1 GNSRTA
7 AAGAEWR
14 DLPGGELRQSSAVRR
29 PASAHAGRR
38 ADGGVQRAGQRVQER
53 SSQRQPQERIQLRS
67 DRGAE
72 RPQGSRQARHR
83 PQGRARLPGVG
94 RRQGQQYLQR
104 HDHRDRGAGAQQ
116 RQLARAWRKADRDQ
130 PGHRIHPLRRH
141 GRPAHHQCRQLGAVH
156 ARGRRAH
163 RIRGRRLHQRCAAD
177 GLVAARDDESVAV
190 LKDNLVIVS
199 RGLDKL
205 FGSARKSALWLLLAL
220 LASTQVHAQTL
231 RELADF
237 AGVRDNALVGYGL
250 VVGLDGSGDQ
260 TMQTP
265 FTTQSLTNM
274 FSRLGITVP
283 AGTNMQLRNVAAVM
297 VTATLPPFA
306 APGQHIDVVA
316 SSVGNAKSLRGGT
329 LLMTPLKGVDGSTYA
344 IAQGNLLVGGAG
356 ASAGGSSVQINQQAG
371 GSISDGAIVERSVPL
386 QLGQNG
392 GALALQLKRAD
403 FGTAQRVVDA
413 INNAMGRQVASAENA
428 RTIRVDGPQDS
439 NQRVDFIARIQSLDV
454 TPVDAPA
461 R

>member
-1 GNSRTA
+1 
-7 AAGAEWR
+7 
-14 DLPGGELRQSSAVRR
+14 
-29 PASAHAGRR
+29 
-38 ADGGVQRAGQRVQER
+38 
-53 SSQRQPQERIQLRS
+53 
-67 DRGAE
+67 
-72 RPQGSRQARHR
+72 
-83 PQGRARLPGVG
+83 
-94 RRQGQQYLQR
+94 
-104 HDHRDRGAGAQQ
+104 
-116 RQLARAWRKADRDQ
+116 
-130 PGHRIHPLRRH
+130 
-141 GRPAHHQCRQLGAVH
+141 
-156 ARGRRAH
+156 
-163 RIRGRRLHQRCAAD
+163 
-177 GLVAARDDESVAV
+177 
-190 LKDNLVIVS
+190 VIVS

-283 AGTNMQLRNVAAVM
+283 PGTNMQLRNVAAVM

-306 APGQHIDVVA
+306 APGQHIDVVV

-329 LLMTPLKGVDGSTYA
+329 LLMTPLKGVDGNTYA
-344 IAQGNLLVGGAG
+344 IAQGNMLVGGAG
-356 ASAGGSSVQINQQAG
+356 ASAGGSSVQINQQSG
-371 GSISDGAIVERSVPL
+371 GTISDGAIVERSVPL
-386 QLGQNG
+386 ELGQNG
-392 GALALQLKRAD
+392 GMLALQLKRAD

-413 INNAMGRQVASAENA
+413 INGAMGRQVASAENA
-428 RTIRVDGPQDS
+428 RTIRVDGPQDP
-439 NQRVDFIARIQSLDV
+439 NQRVDFIARIQSLEV

-461 R
+461 RVIINARNGSVVLNQRVTLQPAAVAHGDLSVVISTENTVSQPAPFSNGKTTVVQNSAINITKQRGSLNVVKGADLMQVVDALNALGATPQDLMSILEALKAAGSLNADLEMM